1 MHYLGRE
8 DYDHHRALLC
18 VQTKSTIAEP
28 KLSFDTNEFYLKDT
42 AEMVDAFSAWP
53 EAVPTSVEI
62 AERCHVEM
70 ELGKMLIPR
79 FETPDGEPEADY
91 LRRLAARGA
100 PRALRRPARPPRPW
114 SGSSSSC
121 R

>member
-1 MHYLGRE
+1 M
-8 DYDHHRALLC
+8 
-18 VQTKSTIAEP
+18 AEP

-42 AEMVDAFSAWP
+42 AEMVEAFSAWP

-91 LRRLAARGA
+91 LRRAGPRRGCA
-100 PRALRRPARPPRPW
+100 SATATRCPPRPW
-114 SGSSSSC
+114 SGSSWSC